1 MSVATSSAR
10 AWVAPAF
17 IKLAVFYFVIG
28 VVLGNYMGKTLDYTL
43 HSVHAHINLLGWAS
57 LGLAGVI
64 YALYPK
70 AANSRLAVWHFWIS
84 AVLLPVMFIA
94 LALFKQ
100 GNGAIIPVLGISSV
114 VMGFGILLFAVNV
127 FRNVG
132 PKPA

>member
-1 MSVATSSAR
+1 MNTAVANR

-17 IKLAVFYFVIG
+17 IKLAVLYFVIG
-28 VVLGNYMGKTLDYTL
+28 VVLGNYMGKTLDYAL

-57 LGLAGVI
+57 LALAGVI
-64 YALYPK
+64 YAIYPV
-70 AANSRLAVWHFWIS
+70 AGQNRLAVWHFWLS

-94 LALFKQ
+94 LAMYKM
-100 GNGAIIPVLGISSV
+100 GNASVAPVLGISSIAMAV
-114 VMGFGILLFAVNV
+114 AILLFAFNV